1 LRSSNRKLKP
11 LPPHPFRHQDS
22 VKQLN
27 AQSGESAE
35 WPSDA
40 AFREAW
46 LKKPAYDL
54 GNAKLVHI
62 LARLN
67 ETYLTGKVE
76 PLSFED
82 QPSIEHL
89 LPRDWIE
96 HWALPGGADGMTD
109 SELIDAAEDDPRAFA
124 TETTDADTFSQY
136 PVTRA
141 QVRSNKKTCLH
152 LSASSFRGPRRLI
165 SLLHS
170 FRSPLNHRDTLGILL
185 PRPWR
190 HGSRE
195 SREPLRCLS

>member
-1 LRSSNRKLKP
+1 
-11 LPPHPFRHQDS
+11 

-124 TETTDADTFSQY
+124 TETRNHALQTMGNLTILMQALNT
-136 PVTRA
+136 A
-141 QVRSNKKTCLH
+141 QSNSAWKDKKPELMKH
-152 LSASSFRGPRRLI
+152 
-165 SLLHS
+165 SLLPDQS
-170 FRSPLNHRDTLGILL
+170 GAA
-185 PRPWR
+185 
-190 HGSRE
+190 
-195 SREPLRCLS
+195 